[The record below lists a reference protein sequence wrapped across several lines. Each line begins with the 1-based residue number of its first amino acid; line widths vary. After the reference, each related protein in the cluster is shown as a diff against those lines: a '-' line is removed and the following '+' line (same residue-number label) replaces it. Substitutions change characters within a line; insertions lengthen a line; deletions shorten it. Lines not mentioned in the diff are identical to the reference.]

1 MKPFLDTLGS
11 IFRRRWILLGIIPVW
26 VVPFSLLKTLGD
38 DGMEVFFAQK
48 TALVLE
54 VHARTDLAPDIY
66 PLLEESLLALDGV
79 KQVIAASP
87 EESLKKVAEDTSLGI
102 DSAWLLKK
110 KEDLQGKDTLLPWSY
125 TVHPDGW
132 TDDFVSALTGRILA
146 LEVGEDKVR
155 PVAEVRSDRERAAL
169 AYALFNYSRWIRRTL
184 VLMLGLGLVSGA
196 VLAMKIGWKFKDEE
210 GWAHKIAGIFFLALL
225 GGLLSHVLYIAIL
238 SYSFF
243 PETSGWMLHL
253 GRSLPFQ
260 LALSVLFSFF
270 AHGAL
275 FLERRR

>member
-1 MKPFLDTLGS
+1 
-11 IFRRRWILLGIIPVW
+11 
-26 VVPFSLLKTLGD
+26 
-38 DGMEVFFAQK
+38 
-48 TALVLE
+48 
-54 VHARTDLAPDIY
+54 
-66 PLLEESLLALDGV
+66 
-79 KQVIAASP
+79 
-87 EESLKKVAEDTSLGI
+87 
-102 DSAWLLKK
+102 
-110 KEDLQGKDTLLPWSY
+110 
-125 TVHPDGW
+125 
-132 TDDFVSALTGRILA
+132 
-146 LEVGEDKVR
+146 
-155 PVAEVRSDRERAAL
+155 
-169 AYALFNYSRWIRRTL
+169 
-184 VLMLGLGLVSGA
+184 MLGLGLVSGA